1 MRATEPSG
9 STCVL
14 VASGPVSAAVMVF
27 GESPFVQRDALVS
40 RPGPGELLLRRALA
54 DAGIEPATVRLLS
67 AATSDAAAIDL
78 PRPTGWVALLLDEV
92 RRVQPR
98 VLVLLGPSAG
108 RMMLGARFAPRR
120 QRGCLLLAPAGFA
133 LEGAPA
139 VLVTAHPST
148 VHRSRHR
155 AFDYTALVRDLR
167 VAAVCLPPD
176 GELDATGGVEVKRAS
191 ATRAPSRGEHRDLHE
206 SADPTA

>member
-1 MRATEPSG
+1 MSATEPSG
-9 STCVL
+9 STSVL
-14 VASGPVSAAVMVF
+14 VASGPVPATVMVF
-27 GESPFVQRDALVS
+27 GESPFVQRGEVVS

-54 DAGIEPATVRLLS
+54 DAGIEPATVRLIS
-67 AATSDAAAIDL
+67 AATSDAAVISPSR
-78 PRPTGWVALLLDEV
+78 PRGWVALLVAEV

-108 RMMLGARFAPRR
+108 RIMLGARFAPRR
-120 QRGCLLLAPAGFA
+120 QRGCLLTAPAGFG

-139 VLVTAHPST
+139 VLVTAHPNT

-167 VAAVCLPPD
+167 VAAVCLPPG
-176 GELDATGGVEVKRAS
+176 GELDATGGEEVW
-191 ATRAPSRGEHRDLHE
+191 P
-206 SADPTA
+206 P